1 MAGIAR
7 RHFLGSGRLAMFKIF
22 SGLFWLAVIGAIFLL
37 GLIGIAIVLLG
48 YFLAGIIDWLLS
60 PLFDDGF
67 YRGHE

>member
-1 MAGIAR
+1 
-7 RHFLGSGRLAMFKIF
+7 MFKIF